1 MKEWTLL
8 CSGYSGE
15 GEDML
20 LTRLTEEG
28 DLLRTGGDRHGK
40 NPSFCCSADKLV
52 YAVSELPDG
61 AAVDSYER
69 GKGEIRHLG
78 RIELPGR
85 RGLCHLAAIGGVLYG
100 SCYESGHFFALD
112 LELNR
117 VLWEYLPEGTPRA
130 HWAQEMDGVLYL
142 ADLGNDRVYRFSLE
156 NGLPSGAPQPIRFP
170 AGSGPRQPLS
180 LGDGS
185 FAVVCELD
193 GMLRFFSR
201 DGACLAELCASG
213 RTGDNAP
220 GGACRI
226 GSVIFV
232 GNRGPNTVSAF
243 RITES
248 GPVRVGEWDVGC
260 WPRHMASV
268 GEKLL
273 LVACSRDDVVQ
284 VYHWNGAALK
294 RKAELPLFQASC
306 VLPLPERGT
315 ASQAC

>member
-1 MKEWTLL
+1 M
-8 CSGYSGE
+8 CI
-15 GEDML
+15 
-20 LTRLTEEG
+20 R
-28 DLLRTGGDRHGK
+28 DR
-40 NPSFCCSADKLV
+40 
-52 YAVSELPDG
+52 
-61 AAVDSYER
+61 
-69 GKGEIRHLG
+69 G

-112 LELNR
+112 LELTR

-156 NGLPSGAPQPIRFP
+156 NGLPSGAPQPIRLP

-180 LGDGS
+180 LGGGS

-220 GGACRI
+220 GLSLIHIFQDRKIPAGVFFRECG
-226 GSVIFV
+226 GSTRRHFP
-232 GNRGPNTVSAF
+232 GGSPRGPVPDQ
-243 RITES
+243 RGS
-248 GPVRVGEWDVGC
+248 GW
-260 WPRHMASV
+260 
-268 GEKLL
+268 
-273 LVACSRDDVVQ
+273 
-284 VYHWNGAALK
+284 
-294 RKAELPLFQASC
+294 KAGGPLC
-306 VLPLPERGT
+306 
-315 ASQAC
+315 

>member
-112 LELNR
+112 LELTR

-156 NGLPSGAPQPIRFP
+156 NGLPERRSPSGFPRAAGRASLFHSETVPLRWFVNWTECFAFSTVTVPAWLNCVP
-170 AGSGPRQPLS
+170 AGGRETMRRA
-180 LGDGS
+180 GHAGS
-185 FAVVCELD
+185 
-193 GMLRFFSR
+193 
-201 DGACLAELCASG
+201 
-213 RTGDNAP
+213 
-220 GGACRI
+220 
-226 GSVIFV
+226 
-232 GNRGPNTVSAF
+232 
-243 RITES
+243 
-248 GPVRVGEWDVGC
+248 
-260 WPRHMASV
+260 
-268 GEKLL
+268 
-273 LVACSRDDVVQ
+273 
-284 VYHWNGAALK
+284 AA
-294 RKAELPLFQASC
+294 
-306 VLPLPERGT
+306 
-315 ASQAC
+315 